1 MKTEF
6 IEAYGG
12 VVSLADSYRRQKTI
26 YGLSTDIKPTK
37 GFKNADIFYEMDT
50 QKVYMFDE
58 ENGAWLE
65 Q

>member
-12 VVSLADSYRRQKTI
+12 VVSPADGYRRQKTI
-26 YGLSTDIKPTK
+26 CGLSTDIKPTK
-37 GFKNADIFYEMDT
+37 GCNNADIFYEMDT
-50 QKVYMFDE
+50 KKVYMFDE